1 MSPLVKFALANWLR
15 EDAHPDQAAGLM
27 GTVGVPGA
35 ASLAGRPLV
44 SMLRREPTESL
55 LVSPERAAQLLKE
68 LSPGIDLRVAP
79 GVAAQYRPTWFGG
92 AQPKGTILT
101 PPTRSGKLPLDVLL
115 HELGH
120 SDVHAGPSR
129 ALRALGPARVLGQ
142 VGGLGFAGLAPLAYF
157 TEMEEGKR
165 DKLMD
170 WASVAGGT
178 GGTPMLIDEAL
189 ASIKA
194 IKHLDTLGRTGR
206 LFGPSAKLTAARALM
221 RNRLLV
227 AFGTYGLTTAGAVA
241 APQVAKWVAHRNDP
255 Q

>member
-1 MSPLVKFALANWLR
+1 MSPLIKLALANWVR
-15 EDAHPDQAAGLM
+15 EEPRTNSEAGLIA
-27 GTVGVPGA
+27 TVGVPGA
-35 ASLAGRPLV
+35 VTVAGLPLLSV
-44 SMLRREPTESL
+44 LKREPTGPL
-55 LVSPERAAQLLKE
+55 AVTPERAAQLLQE
-68 LSPGIDLRVAP
+68 LSPGIDLRVEP
-79 GVAAQYRPTWFGG
+79 GVAAQYRPTWLGG
-92 AQPKGTILT
+92 VRPKGTILMPT
-101 PPTRSGKLPLDVLL
+101 PSSGKLPLDVLL

-129 ALRALGPARVLGQ
+129 ALRALGPLRALGQ

-157 TEMEEGKR
+157 TEMEEGRR

-170 WASVAGGT
+170 WASIAGGT

-194 IKHLDTLGRTGR
+194 LKHLDTAGRTGR
-206 LFGPSAKLTAARALM
+206 LFGPVSRLAVARSLM
-221 RNRLLV
+221 RKRLLA

-241 APQVAKWVAHRNDP
+241 APQVAKWWAHRDP